1 MYKNQCQS
9 NIQKQQNKQQ
19 LMNPFV
25 REDSKSDSKNESNVN
40 ESNFTDMAIST
51 LEAMKKANKEG

>member
-19 LMNPFV
+19 LMSPFV
-25 REDSKSDSKNESNVN
+25 KEDSKSDSKNESEVN

-51 LEAMKKANKEG
+51 LEAMKKANK

>member
-9 NIQKQQNKQQ
+9 NIQQKKNKQ
-19 LMNPFV
+19 LMSPFV
-25 REDSKSDSKNESNVN
+25 KEDSKSDSKNDESNL
-40 ESNFTDMAIST
+40 MIST

>member
-1 MYKNQCQS
+1 MYKNQYQYN
-9 NIQKQQNKQQ
+9 NIQQNKNKL

-25 REDSKSDSKNESNVN
+25 KEENKQDSKNDD
-40 ESNFTDMAIST
+40 SNFTAMAIST

>member
-1 MYKNQCQS
+1 MYKNQYQYN
-9 NIQKQQNKQQ
+9 NIQQNKNKL

-25 REDSKSDSKNESNVN
+25 KEESKQDSKND

-51 LEAMKKANKEG
+51 LESMKKANKEG